1 MSEQELDELEKDRLE
16 DLLEKDRSELSDS
29 EVTSLIKLS
38 IRKSFDSPEWML
50 FFEVPANEASE
61 KSYGH
66 KRADAIAIN
75 SYPGRNFRVV
85 GLEFKASRSDWKR
98 ELNDGAKSDY
108 FVRQCDD
115 WYVVTGRSDII
126 KDGELPEGWGWLNL
140 TETERIY
147 KRQESNLSDHQDA
160 SLSKEFYIRMMKKA
174 YESAKWDD
182 KDIRMAQRKGAKKQ
196 ERDNSKVEKDF
207 QYKQMKERSEKFLE
221 FKKMFKEKVNENPY
235 GFSSSEMEKIAKAY
249 DFIEKVDEDGV
260 YTIEGRLDSMK
271 NSLESVADEVGE
283 AEDMLNK
290 VRSIVEDEES

>member
-1 MSEQELDELEKDRLE
+1 MSDQDLNELEKEKLE
-16 DLLEKDRSELSDS
+16 ELLEKDREDLSDS

-38 IRKSFDSPEWML
+38 IRKRFDSPEWML

-61 KSYGH
+61 KGYGH

-98 ELNDGAKSDY
+98 ELNDGAKSNY

-126 KDGELPEGWGWLNL
+126 RDGELPQGWGWLNL

-147 KRQESNLSDHQDA
+147 KREESNLTDNQNA

-207 QYKQMKERSEKFLE
+207 QYKRMKERSEKFQE
-221 FKKMFKEKVNENPY
+221 FKKEFKERVDENPY
-235 GFSSSEMEKIAKAY
+235 SFSSSEMKKMAKAY
-249 DFIEKVDEDGV
+249 DFIEKIDEDGV
-260 YTIEGRLDSMK
+260 YTVEGRLDSMK
-271 NSLESVADEVGE
+271 NSLESVVDEVKD
-283 AEDMLNK
+283 AESKLEK
-290 VRSIVEDEES
+290 VRDFVDD